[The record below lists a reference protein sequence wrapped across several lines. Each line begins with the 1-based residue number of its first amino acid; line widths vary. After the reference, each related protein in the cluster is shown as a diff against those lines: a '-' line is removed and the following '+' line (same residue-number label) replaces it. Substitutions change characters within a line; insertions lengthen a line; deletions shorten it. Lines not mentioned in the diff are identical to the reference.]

1 MTTPSNPPT
10 RVTVEELRNTVIVDQ
25 EAPNN
30 VYVSIAARGTTKT
43 ALLYSD
49 GPPWTVVIDVGG

>member
-10 RVTVEELRNTVIVDQ
+10 RVTVEELRNTVVVDQ
-25 EAPNN
+25 AAPNN
-30 VYVSIAARGTTKT
+30 VYVSAAAFSKQT

-49 GPPWTVVIDVGG
+49 GPPWTVVVDVGN